1 MNAFN
6 WIKKHLKFKQPT
18 LMDEEEE
25 MQGLE
30 IASEE
35 DLIEIGNAILENIG
49 IKQRVS
55 EPEDMISDQFYLLVF
70 EEAFP

>member
-1 MNAFN
+1 
-6 WIKKHLKFKQPT
+6 
-18 LMDEEEE
+18 MDEEEE